1 MNSTKERF
9 SIPFFFNPSFD
20 ADITPLEVAVDE
32 KHPAKYGTVN
42 YGKFMNER
50 HAGNQQDLGEEI
62 QINHFKSGY

>member
-1 MNSTKERF
+1 
-9 SIPFFFNPSFD
+9 
-20 ADITPLEVAVDE
+20 LEVAVDE